1 MFFVKIQSILLQE
14 QNQNNNFERT
24 NGETFEYC
32 LDQAMQIIKEK
43 IVQFNFNEKR
53 FFDATAIMRI
63 QS

>member
-43 IVQFNFNEKR
+43 IV
-53 FFDATAIMRI
+53 
-63 QS
+63 